1 LISDFDSGGQ
11 GWLHEVTLERMSPY
25 DIAAVL
31 RIEHI
36 SFPSAWSAESYLR
49 ELRNP
54 TSYYLVARW
63 RGDIVGYAGMWVIPE
78 EAHVS
83 TIAVHPEVRRGGL
96 GEAMMRHLIGVARAR
111 GATRMTLEVR
121 EANEAAQSLYAKLGF
136 TVQETIPRYYGDTG
150 ENALLML
157 LDLAA
162 CGGAA
167 DEQHGSPGRG

>member
-1 LISDFDSGGQ
+1 LTSDFASSGDRE
-11 GWLHEVTLERMSPY
+11 WLHEVTLERMSPF

-31 RIEHI
+31 RIEHV

-54 TSYYLVARW
+54 TSYYIVARW
-63 RGDIVGYAGMWVIPE
+63 RGDIVGYAGMWVIPD

-121 EANEAAQSLYAKLGF
+121 EANEAAQSLYTKLGF
-136 TVQETIPRYYGDTG
+136 IVQGIIPRYYGDTG
-150 ENALLML
+150 ENALVMAK
-157 LDLAA
+157 DLTASGEETA
-162 CGGAA
+162 
-167 DEQHGSPGRG
+167 